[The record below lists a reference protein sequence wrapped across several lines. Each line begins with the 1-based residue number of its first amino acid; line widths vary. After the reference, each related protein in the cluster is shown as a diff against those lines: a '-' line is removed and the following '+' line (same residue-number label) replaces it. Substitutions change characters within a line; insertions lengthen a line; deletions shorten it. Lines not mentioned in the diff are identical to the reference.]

1 MSKFQGYVANVRV
14 RYNIYTWF
22 LIREGRSYRQIKV
35 DIYELNSKL
44 STLLSDVRMPGIEEK
59 REIDANIKILLMSA
73 FEISYS

>member
-1 MSKFQGYVANVRV
+1 LKKRLQ
-14 RYNIYTWF
+14 
-22 LIREGRSYRQIKV
+22 IREGRNYRQIKV

-44 STLLSDVRMPGIEEK
+44 STLLSGMRMPGIKEK